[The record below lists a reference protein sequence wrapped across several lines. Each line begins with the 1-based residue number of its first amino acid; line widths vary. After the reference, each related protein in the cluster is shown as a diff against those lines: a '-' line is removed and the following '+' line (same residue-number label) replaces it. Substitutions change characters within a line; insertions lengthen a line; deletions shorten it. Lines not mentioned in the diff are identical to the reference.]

1 MNKLKQDSIRHCLML
16 FIIFLT
22 IGIAIILWLT
32 PHIIHMTKGPAT
44 WNEVNLN
51 EDIEGIYIR
60 DTLTGIYGPYSEHRT
75 DWFEVTYR
83 YILAIDE
90 THYIDLEISSND
102 DVFNEDV
109 STLLL
114 RSLFLFTGM
123 KDLDDAQRLNEHQY
137 AIAGIVTEMSDGQ
150 LTRYYEYADSIGL
163 TNTDETQLLPFYLRV
178 GTVSKNHTPFSI
190 LLFGS
195 FAFLLIF
202 SGVYALIMSLCGYY
216 QKPLRQYINTSAS
229 PEAMRYKIDTFLA
242 TAPTLHNL
250 QYNQN
255 FICGYKSGIVSV
267 FGETN
272 ELVWIYKY
280 SDDKKLH
287 KQRKCD
293 KHALV
298 FIYKDS
304 SMQTLDINKEEQAN
318 VLLELLS
325 QLCPKAIIGFTDELK
340 ELQTNNMTA
349 FLNIKYYPFLSQTLE

>member
-137 AIAGIVTEMSDGQ
+137 AIAGIVTEMYFPIRLS
-150 LTRYYEYADSIGL
+150 S
-163 TNTDETQLLPFYLRV
+163 
-178 GTVSKNHTPFSI
+178 
-190 LLFGS
+190 
-195 FAFLLIF
+195 
-202 SGVYALIMSLCGYY
+202 SGMVKV
-216 QKPLRQYINTSAS
+216 KP
-229 PEAMRYKIDTFLA
+229 PVCK
-242 TAPTLHNL
+242 
-250 QYNQN
+250 
-255 FICGYKSGIVSV
+255 
-267 FGETN
+267 
-272 ELVWIYKY
+272 
-280 SDDKKLH
+280 
-287 KQRKCD
+287 
-293 KHALV
+293 
-298 FIYKDS
+298 
-304 SMQTLDINKEEQAN
+304 
-318 VLLELLS
+318 
-325 QLCPKAIIGFTDELK
+325 
-340 ELQTNNMTA
+340 
-349 FLNIKYYPFLSQTLE
+349 